1 MAATERLS
9 EFISEV
15 DYLQQERLAERKH
28 EYYQGEVT
36 AMAGASYEHNLMV
49 ANLIRAL
56 GKRLPVGC
64 MPLASDMRSH
74 IPVHSLYKYPD
85 VVVVCGKPQFLDNQF
100 DTLLNPS
107 LLVEV
112 LSPSTRAYDMGEKAT
127 RYRAI
132 GSLQYYLMVDS
143 TAFYAA
149 LLTRTERPGQWLL
162 TETTDPTATLPLT
175 ALGCELPLVE
185 VYAGVEFGQAA

>member
-1 MAATERLS
+1 MGAAERLS
-9 EFISEV
+9 EFISEA
-15 DYLQQERLAERKH
+15 DYLQRERLAEHKH

-36 AMAGASYEHNLMV
+36 AMAGASYAHNLMV
-49 ANLIRAL
+49 ANLISAL
-56 GKRLPVGC
+56 SRRLPAGC
-64 MPLASDMRSH
+64 RSLGSDMRSH
-74 IPVHSLYKYPD
+74 IPVHSLYTYPD

-107 LLVEV
+107 VLVEV

-132 GSLQYYLMVDS
+132 GSLQHYLVVDS

-149 LLTRTERPGQWLL
+149 LLTRADRPGQWLL
-162 TETTDPTATLPLT
+162 TETADPTATLALT
-175 ALGCELPLVE
+175 ALGCELPLLE
-185 VYAGVEFGQAA
+185 VYDGVAIERPA